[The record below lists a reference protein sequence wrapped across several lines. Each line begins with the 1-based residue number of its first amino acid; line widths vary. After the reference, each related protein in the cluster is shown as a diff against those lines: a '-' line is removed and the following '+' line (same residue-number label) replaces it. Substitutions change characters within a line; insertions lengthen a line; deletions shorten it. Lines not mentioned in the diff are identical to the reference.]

1 MKSLL
6 KLSLLLLIT
15 SLLFTSCNSKLSLT
29 KRHYSKGY
37 YIAHNTGKHAKPSS
51 MKKKEQTTPVYTVKI
66 NPNLKP
72 IGSVTT
78 VKKQDVLTTQATA
91 RSSKTTNK
99 VAVQNQEKI
108 LLYSDKTTPLITPLK
123 NLREAY
129 LSAHSDE
136 NHHRHHSLF
145 WIIILVIILLWFF
158 GYLAGWGTGG
168 LINLLLLIALI
179 LFILWLLR
187 II

>member
-6 KLSLLLLIT
+6 KLSLLLLIS

-37 YIAHNTGKHAKPSS
+37 YIAHNTGKHAKPSP
-51 MKKKEQTTPVYTVKI
+51 KKKQEQTTPVYTVKV
-66 NPNLKP
+66 NPILKP
-72 IGSVTT
+72 IGSVTP

-91 RSSKTTNK
+91 RSNKTTNNI
-99 VAVQNQEKI
+99 VLQNKGKT
-108 LLYSDKTTPLITPLK
+108 LLHSTKNTPLITPIK
-123 NLREAY
+123 NLHEAY
-129 LSAHSDE
+129 LSAQSDE
-136 NHHRHHSLF
+136 DQHRHHSLF
-145 WIIILVIILLWFF
+145 WILILVILLLWFF